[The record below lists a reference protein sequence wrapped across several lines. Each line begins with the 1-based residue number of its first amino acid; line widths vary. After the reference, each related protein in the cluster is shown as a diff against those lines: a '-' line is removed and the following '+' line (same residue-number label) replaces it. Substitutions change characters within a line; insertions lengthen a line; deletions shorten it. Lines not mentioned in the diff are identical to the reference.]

1 MLKSLWVSR
10 AAWAWVA
17 GTTRGWLWPTLRQPT
32 PPTRSMNIRP
42 STSQNRAPSPRTA
55 KMGACSGIASGT
67 TRALRASRSAVR
79 APGRAWAFPPLT
91 SLTFFIV
98 SSPDGSALHPLQE
111 HLLAGDLRA
120 AGNRAEVEVHHLRP
134 GGRDQLAQ
142 RLPHRLRRGHGGGR
156 QEGAEQ
162 DHVGHPRVAQRGR
175 LAHRVDHDDAHVATL
190 RRPIHNE

>member
-1 MLKSLWVSR
+1 MLKSLCVRR
-10 AAWAWVA
+10 AAWAWIA
-17 GTTRGWLWPTLRQPT
+17 ATTRGWLWPTLRQPT

-67 TRALRASRSAVR
+67 TRALRASRPAVR

-120 AGNRAEVEVHHLRP
+120 AGNRGEVEVHHLRP

-142 RLPHRLRRGHGGGR
+142 RLPHRLRRDHGGGR

-162 DHVGHPRVAQRGR
+162 AHVGPPRVAPLGR
-175 LAHRVDHDDAHVATL
+175 PAFHVDDYEGPVA
-190 RRPIHNE
+190 RRRDPIHQA